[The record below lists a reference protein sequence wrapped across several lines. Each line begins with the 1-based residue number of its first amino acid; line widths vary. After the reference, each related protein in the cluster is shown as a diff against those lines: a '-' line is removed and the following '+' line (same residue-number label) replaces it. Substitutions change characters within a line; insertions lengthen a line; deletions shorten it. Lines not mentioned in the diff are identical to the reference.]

1 MAIRAPGS
9 SAQNNTMDAVRQA
22 DVATARETS
31 TGEDAMLTDMDV
43 ELLIRVVTALAGG
56 SLLATPAI
64 RLWRWNSALSLRG
77 ALLLIVAGV
86 SLLIMAWSRTGFL
99 ETQGLQIQLTELE
112 EKMDRVSS
120 LLATAETAAHN
131 TSTLQQRTSTLQQ
144 STSTLQ
150 QRTSTL
156 QQRVESL
163 QTKINALEGMGK
175 DVAQAQK
182 GQAARLETLLSSLY
196 FQQVTPQGQAAVYID
211 ANKLR
216 DLQSP

>member
-1 MAIRAPGS
+1 
-9 SAQNNTMDAVRQA
+9 MDAVRQA

-31 TGEDAMLTDMDV
+31 TGGDAMTDMDV

-77 ALLLIVAGV
+77 AILLIVAGV
-86 SLLIMAWSRTGFL
+86 SLLIMASSRTGFL

-112 EKMDRVSS
+112 EKVDRVSS
-120 LLATAETAAHN
+120 LAATAETTAHD
-131 TSTLQQRTSTLQQ
+131 TSTLQQR
-144 STSTLQ
+144 TSTLQ

-163 QTKINALEGMGK
+163 QTKINALEGLGK
-175 DVAQAQK
+175 DVAEAQK